1 MLKVRCSG
9 LQYLREFHIFS
20 ASEPLLTVSRN
31 VLVVEKPTIGLG
43 GGFLYILLV
52 GHDTETSFTFLIS
65 SLLLKHMGPALAMSW
80 SNLFSLG

>member
-1 MLKVRCSG
+1 M
-9 LQYLREFHIFS
+9 
-20 ASEPLLTVSRN
+20 
-31 VLVVEKPTIGLG
+31 LVVEKPTIGLG

-65 SLLLKHMGPALAMSW
+65 SLLLEHMGPALVMSW